1 MDNATRRFMTAKD
14 VAEFMDVSVPTAY
27 KIIQQLN
34 AELKKMGFITI
45 AGKVPRKYFESKFYG
60 LAV

>member
-1 MDNATRRFMTAKD
+1 MTAKD

-45 AGKVPRKYFESKFYG
+45 AGKVPRKYFETKFYG